1 MAMSLE
7 DRLTK
12 AKIFLITDKDW
23 AWFGQLSCYLTFVK
37 NEEVKTAA
45 IDLNG
50 NFYYCEKWM
59 DTLSQENLRA
69 VMCHEVLHLAFRHL
83 ERLEYRD
90 HKLWNV
96 ACDLKVNEEL
106 KGKTN
111 LVLTEGCLV
120 SNQYGS
126 WTINL
131 GTKNITIDDVAEKTS
146 DQIYFELKKKLPKE
160 FSYECDLIM
169 PAGSKAEEEELKKK
183 GFTPVGQGQASRLSK
198 DWQGRVYSATQ
209 QSRGSTPAGV
219 MREIYKLENSEL
231 PWGQILKE
239 RYRRMAIEHKWD
251 KPSKRYFPRFY
262 FPGRTKAHGI
272 KVVAAIDTS
281 GSMSKEQITKAIS
294 ELYGLTRSFP
304 FLELWVT
311 DCDAQVYE
319 AKKVKPDELS
329 RLILKGGGGTDFR
342 PVFDWVKKQ
351 FDNRIDSLVF
361 FTDLDGEFP
370 KDKAPFETFWVT
382 DSQHANPPFGRKLV
396 ISQS

>member
-1 MAMSLE
+1 MS
-7 DRLTK
+7 
-12 AKIFLITDKDW
+12 
-23 AWFGQLSCYLTFVK
+23 V
-37 NEEVKTAA
+37 
-45 IDLNG
+45 
-50 NFYYCEKWM
+50 
-59 DTLSQENLRA
+59 
-69 VMCHEVLHLAFRHL
+69 
-83 ERLEYRD
+83 
-90 HKLWNV
+90 
-96 ACDLKVNEEL
+96 
-106 KGKTN
+106 
-111 LVLTEGCLV
+111 
-120 SNQYGS
+120 
-126 WTINL
+126 
-131 GTKNITIDDVAEKTS
+131 
-146 DQIYFELKKKLPKE
+146 
-160 FSYECDLIM
+160 
-169 PAGSKAEEEELKKK
+169 GSKAEEEELKKK
-183 GFTPVGQGQASRLSK
+183 GFIPVGQGQASRLSK

-219 MREIYKLENSEL
+219 LREIYKLENSEL

-294 ELYGLTRSFP
+294 ELYGLTRSFS